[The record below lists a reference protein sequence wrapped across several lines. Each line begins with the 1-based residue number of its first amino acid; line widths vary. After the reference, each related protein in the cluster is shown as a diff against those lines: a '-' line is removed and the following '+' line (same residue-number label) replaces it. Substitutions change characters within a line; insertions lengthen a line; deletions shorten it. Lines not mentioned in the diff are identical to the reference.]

1 MVTFNPMAPE
11 FLENPFGMYAAGRA
25 MGPMYIESVNLWLI
39 FRYDEITTILKDH
52 AHWSSG
58 APGTTPAPEASYPS
72 AAVRPTDEA
81 SMLFSDPP
89 RHTRLRSLVNQA
101 FTPRMVERME
111 PRLRAVA
118 DELLDEVAAA
128 GRADIVDA
136 LSYPLPV
143 IAIAEILGV
152 PPSDRANFKRWS
164 DAAVSTLGG
173 TAAGPGQSPVQLDP
187 ALVEEMRD
195 YFSRMVDLRR
205 VEPKEDLISALVAA
219 ELQGDKLN
227 FEEML
232 GTLFLILVAGNETT
246 TNLIGNSIL
255 EFMAHPD
262 QLQRILDDPALLPSA
277 IEEVLRFASPVQAT
291 SRLALAD
298 TEVGGKTIKAGQ
310 RAVLFVAAANRDPDI
325 FPNPD
330 TFDVAR
336 TPNRHLSFGLGI
348 HFCLG
353 APLARLEAKIAL
365 EAFLRRCQAFQ
376 RVDDEPLPRVPT
388 FIMRGVRSLPII
400 FTPS

>member
-1 MVTFNPMAPE
+1 MVTFNPMSPE
-11 FLENPFGMYAAGRA
+11 FLESPFAMYAAGRA
-25 MGPMYIESVNLWLI
+25 MGPIYIETVNLWLV
-39 FRYDEITTILKDH
+39 FRYDQIAAILRDQ
-52 AHWSSG
+52 AHWSS
-58 APGTTPAPEASYPS
+58 APSALDTPAET
-72 AAVRPTDEA
+72 AAPLSRQPVDDGDN

-118 DELLDEVAAA
+118 EELLDAIAANA
-128 GRADIVDA
+128 EADIVEA

-164 DAAVSTLGG
+164 DAAVATLGG
-173 TAAGPGQSPVQLDP
+173 TASAEPPAQIEQSVVD
-187 ALVEEMRD
+187 EMRE

-205 VEPKEDLISALVAA
+205 AQPREDLISALVAA

-232 GTLFLILVAGNETT
+232 GTLFLLLVAGNETT
-246 TNLIGNSIL
+246 TNLIGNTIL

-262 QLQRILDDPALLPSA
+262 QLQRVLDDGALLPSA

-298 TEVGGKTIKAGQ
+298 TEVGGKPIKSGQ
-310 RAVLFVAAANRDPDI
+310 RVVLFIAAANRDPDV

-330 TFDVAR
+330 TFDVGR

-365 EAFLRRCQAFQ
+365 EAFLRRCHNFQ
-376 RVDDEPLPRVPT
+376 RLDNEPLPRVPT
-388 FIMRGVRSLPII
+388 FIMRGVRSLPIT
-400 FTPS
+400 FSPN